1 MQNCNCKKVHK
12 ALYNGE
18 QSRDKCGGLGL
29 AAYQD
34 NVSDTPLSHKTFVL

>member
-18 QSRDKCGGLGL
+18 QSRDECGLGL